1 MLRTAEGTKQN
12 IEQHKTKNTSCKRGV
27 FCYNQVMKRV
37 GILRG
42 GMGEY
47 YRSSLQKG
55 GEIISHIFENLPHK
69 YKVFDIL
76 IDREG
81 VWHINGVPII
91 PADLIHKVDVV
102 WDTTHSNLST
112 TLDNFSIPNIGVSS
126 FSTNLQNSKEMLRE
140 HMKKV
145 GVEMARHIILP
156 IYQKDFDGLRERYPI
171 KKAKEIHEKFGTPW
185 IVKSLTPDLNMGPV
199 RGREG
204 SQRPSASNGMGIH
217 LAKTF
222 PELVNAIEDG
232 LKHEQSILIEEFIE
246 GKIVSMHSMH
256 KFRNQ
261 DIYTFPLGNLFG
273 GFSIGEKEMLT
284 QIAKN
289 LHNHVDAK
297 HYLKSDFILT
307 PRGKVYLLGIESHPS
322 LKEDS
327 HFSQVCESVGVK
339 TEHAIEHILEHAL
352 R

>member
-1 MLRTAEGTKQN
+1 MSQGIK
-12 IEQHKTKNTSCKRGV
+12 
-27 FCYNQVMKRV
+27 KRV
-37 GILRG
+37 GVLRG
-42 GMGEY
+42 GAGGHYE
-47 YRSSLQKG
+47 SSLQKG

-76 IDREG
+76 IDKEG

-126 FSTNLQNSKEMLRE
+126 FSTTLQNSKEMLRE

-145 GVEMARHIILP
+145 GVEMPRHIILP

-171 KKAKEIHEKFGTPW
+171 KKAKEVHEKFAGPW

-222 PELVNAIEDG
+222 NELVAAIEDG
-232 LKHEQSILIEEFIE
+232 VKHEKSILVEEFIS
-246 GKIVSMHSMH
+246 GKVVSIHSVPD
-256 KFRNQ
+256 FRGE
-261 DIYTFPLGNLFG
+261 DIYTFPFGNSFG
-273 GFSIGEKEMLT
+273 NFSPDEKEKL
-284 QIAKN
+284 IN
-289 LHNHVDAK
+289 LVKELHRHIDAK
-297 HYLKSDFILT
+297 HYLKSDFILS
-307 PRGKVYLLGIESHPS
+307 PRGKVYLLQIELTPNLRS
-322 LKEDS
+322 DS
-327 HFSQVCESVGVK
+327 HFSQVCELVGAK
-339 TEHAIEHILEHAL
+339 THHVVEHILERIL
-352 R
+352 